1 MADGLDKL
9 LSGLGRGLRNL
20 LGGTRSG
27 SDRADEHPVIRTNQ
41 GQAARADE
49 HPAISDRSLMERWGV
64 ELGRDGR
71 FHCQGYSFTTL
82 DQAVSFGAQRQRS
95 VETAAPTSPAQ
106 GGARPVAPSRAVA
119 GEPQW
124 LAEPTELVFADL
136 RFTTDLVYF
145 GRTDR
150 YAHPPNNALID
161 PELKVSSIGDP
172 SGSTLPYWPSYA
184 QLDPRARRT
193 FLEWLAGGR
202 SNPRT
207 EIGYVFVFF
216 YGLERR
222 LIHDQ
227 AYGEAERILA
237 EVQRLLDLY
246 GSNHSFK
253 RYAGALLDA
262 GDLLR
267 MEQTPIEPSLAI
279 AGNYEVP
286 LGLRVQIGK
295 RLRADEPI
303 GADDALAWILALPDT
318 YLRTPASRCFEEL
331 RALWS
336 IRFAERF
343 PDGLKVNPPKARIKY
358 VYRAASGNYSM
369 DFTINDLPDISAV
382 SAPVSKLRDLLS
394 ACTDE
399 LDALSRLLG
408 RQPEARGSVAAAA
421 IAPAPLRERA
431 GGAALKECIESIGR
445 HLEDGD
451 TGLAPVADILRLLQ
465 IEGGSEVKI
474 SVPVQRQL
482 ATLLELLDYG
492 FEPDRR
498 YGATAPLTSDGR
510 LALFR
515 SPGGGKVQPDRAEF
529 VAARTMVDISALA
542 ALADGVVVPLELESI
557 ARDLTALPGLDE
569 VERVRLL
576 ARARVMLEDPPKRR
590 DALKRLAELPDAQR
604 RAVTRSAVSAVL
616 SDGRV
621 SPAEV
626 KFLESLHE
634 ALGLPKDDVYVALH
648 RHSVADD
655 EPVTVSGEARTPG
668 VPLPPDEKR
677 PSAVRAIDEQR
688 LARIRQETLAVS
700 ELLAGIFVE
709 EEEEQAAPATRA
721 ASEHHARF
729 LGLDEAHGELL
740 WAMLT
745 GPLSRADFEQRA
757 RAVGVL
763 ADGAIETINEWG
775 FETLDEPVLEDG
787 ETIEANEHLLPRLA
801 EMGART

>member
-9 LSGLGRGLRNL
+9 LFGLGRGLRNL
-20 LGGTRSG
+20 LGGSRSE
-27 SDRADEHPVIRTNQ
+27 SDRADEDSVIRTNQ
-41 GQAARADE
+41 GQSARAHE
-49 HPAISDRSLMERWGV
+49 HPETSDRSLMDKWGV

-82 DQAVSFGAQRQRS
+82 DQAVGFGAHRQRS
-95 VETAAPTSPAQ
+95 AEAALPASPPQ
-106 GGARPVAPSRAVA
+106 PVPRPITPSRPLAR
-119 GEPQW
+119 EPQW
-124 LAEPTELVFADL
+124 LSEPTELVFADL
-136 RFTTDLVYF
+136 QFTTDLVYF
-145 GRTDR
+145 GTTDR
-150 YAHPPNNALID
+150 YAHPPNNALVD
-161 PELKVSSIGDP
+161 PDLKISSIGDP
-172 SGSTLPYWPSYA
+172 SGATLPYWPSYA

-207 EIGYVFVFF
+207 EIGYVFIFF

-227 AYGEAERILA
+227 AYGEADRILA

-246 GSNHSFK
+246 GSNYSFE

-267 MEQTPIEPSLAI
+267 MEQTPIEPSLSV

-303 GADDALAWILALPDT
+303 GADDALSWILALPDT

-331 RALWS
+331 RALWA

-343 PDGLKVNPPKARIKY
+343 PEGLKVKPPKARIKH

-382 SAPVSKLRDLLS
+382 SAPVSRLRDLLS
-394 ACTDE
+394 ACTEE

-408 RQPEARGSVAAAA
+408 RQPQARGSIAAAA

-445 HLEDGD
+445 HVEDGG
-451 TGLAPVADILRLLQ
+451 TGLAPVGDILRLLQ
-465 IEGGSEVKI
+465 IEAASEAKI

-498 YGATAPLTSDGR
+498 YGATAPLTADGR

-515 SPGGGKVQPDRAEF
+515 SPSGGKVQPDRAEF

-557 ARDLTALPGLDE
+557 ARDLAALPGLDE

-590 DALKRLAELPDAQR
+590 DALKRLSELPDSQR

-655 EPVTVSGEARTPG
+655 EPVTISGEARTAG

-677 PSAVRAIDEQR
+677 SGAVTAIDEQR

-709 EEEEQAAPATRA
+709 EEEKAAPATHA

-740 WAMLT
+740 WATLT
-745 GPLSRADFEQRA
+745 GPLSRAEFEQRA
-757 RAVGVL
+757 KEVGVL

-775 FETLDEPVLEDG
+775 FETLDEPVLDDG
-787 ETIEANEHLLPRLA
+787 ETIEAAEHLLPRLA
-801 EMGART
+801 EMGARS